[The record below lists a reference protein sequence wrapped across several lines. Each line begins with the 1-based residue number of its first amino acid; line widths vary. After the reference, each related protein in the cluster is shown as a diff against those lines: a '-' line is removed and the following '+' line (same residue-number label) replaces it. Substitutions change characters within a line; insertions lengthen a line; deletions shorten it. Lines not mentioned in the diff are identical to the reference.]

1 MKKDKLTILV
11 AASEAAPLAQAGGLG
26 DVAGSLPLV
35 FRDLGH
41 RVAVALPAY
50 RHILEK
56 APLFEPAAKGLPIRL
71 GRLNLTADILVGE
84 LGPGVPA
91 YLVRRDEFF
100 DRTELYGSSQGEYID
115 NWERYIFFSRSIPAL
130 CEAIGFIPDVIL
142 ANDWQTGLVMAL
154 LKQGVLP
161 QTTGVFAIHN
171 LGYLGLVPP
180 ERMESIGLPDTYY
193 TMEGLEYFGQM
204 SLLKA
209 GIVYAQEV
217 VTVSPTYAKEIQIP
231 EYGFGMAGLMYSV
244 RDRLHGILNGIDYKI
259 WNPATDQNIAANYS
273 PRDFV
278 GKSRCKQGLLKEM
291 GLPNDLSERPL
302 IGMVT
307 RLFDQKG
314 CRLVAE
320 AAEELFA
327 LDLGLVLLA
336 AGEVSYQQLFTEIQA
351 QHPRRFGLK
360 LGFDPV
366 LSHKIFAGCDMFLM
380 PSLYEPCGLTQMFSL
395 KYGTIPIVR
404 ATGGLQDTVIDPNE
418 ANSPGTGFKFDRFH
432 KDDLIAAVHRAIEAF
447 KNRKIWQAMMRKAM
461 AQDFSWERSAKEYIA
476 VFEQAVASKLGR
488 KKADKLLYR
497 GSDRTGF
504 T

>member
-1 MKKDKLTILV
+1 MKKDTLSILV

-26 DVAGSLPLV
+26 DVVGSLPPV
-35 FRDLGH
+35 FSDMGH
-41 RVAVALPAY
+41 RVAVVLPAY
-50 RHILEK
+50 RHILERDI
-56 APLFEPAAKGLPIRL
+56 PFEPAAIGLPVRL
-71 GRLNLTADILVGE
+71 GRLTLTADILMGE
-84 LGPGVPA
+84 LCPGVTA

-100 DRTELYGSSQGEYID
+100 DRAQLYGSSQGEYID
-115 NWERYIFFSRSIPAL
+115 NRERYIFFSRSIPAL
-130 CEAIGFIPDVIL
+130 CEAVGFIPDIIL

-154 LKQGVLP
+154 LAQGIFP
-161 QTTGVFAIHN
+161 QTAGVFAIHN

-180 ERMESIGLPDTYY
+180 ERRESIGLPDTYY

-217 VTVSPTYAKEIQIP
+217 VTVSPTYAREIQMP
-231 EYGFGMAGLMYSV
+231 EYGLGMAGLMYSV
-244 RDRLHGILNGIDYKI
+244 RDRLHGILNGVDYKT
-259 WNPATDQNIAANYS
+259 WDPATDQNIAANYS
-273 PRDFV
+273 SRDLA
-278 GKSRCKQGLLKEM
+278 GKALCKKELLKEM
-291 GLPNDLSERPL
+291 ELPNNLSERPL
-302 IGMVT
+302 VGMVT

-336 AGEVSYQQLFTEIQA
+336 AGEVSYQQLFMELQA
-351 QHPRRFGLK
+351 LHPSRFGLK
-360 LGFDPV
+360 LGFDSV

-418 ANSPGTGFKFDRFH
+418 AHSPGTGFKFDRFH
-432 KDDLIAAVHRAIEAF
+432 KDDLIAAVRRAIEAF
-447 KNRKIWQAMMRKAM
+447 RNRKIWQAMMRKAM
-461 AQDFSWERSAKEYIA
+461 AQDFSWEHSAKEYID
-476 VFEQAVASKLGR
+476 VFEKAVEACRAQK
-488 KKADKLLYR
+488 
-497 GSDRTGF
+497 
-504 T
+504 

>member
-1 MKKDKLTILV
+1 MMKKNKLRILLTS
-11 AASEAAPLAQAGGLG
+11 SEAAPLAQAGGLG
-26 DVAGSLPLV
+26 DVAGSLPTV
-35 FRDLGH
+35 FRDMGH
-41 RVAVALPAY
+41 RVALALPAY

-56 APLFEPAAKGLPIRL
+56 NLPFEPAAIGLPVRL

-84 LGPGVPA
+84 LCPGVPA

-100 DRTELYGSSQGEYID
+100 DRAQLYGSSQGEYID
-115 NWERYIFFSRSIPAL
+115 NRERFIFFSRSIPDL
-130 CEAIGFIPDVIL
+130 CAAVGFIPDVIL
-142 ANDWQTGLVMAL
+142 GNDWQTGLVMAL
-154 LKQGVLP
+154 LAQGILP
-161 QTTGVFAIHN
+161 QTAGVFAIHN

-180 ERMESIGLPDTYY
+180 ERMDSIGLPDTYY
-193 TMEGLEYFGQM
+193 TMEGLEYYGQM

-217 VTVSPTYAKEIQIP
+217 VTVSPTYAREIQLP
-231 EYGFGMAGLMYSV
+231 EYGLGMAGLMYSV
-244 RDRLHGILNGIDYKI
+244 RDRLHGILNGVDYRF

-273 PRDFV
+273 PRDLP
-278 GKSRCKQGLLKEM
+278 GKALCKKELLKEM

-302 IGMVT
+302 VCMVT

-336 AGEVSYQQLFTEIQA
+336 AGEVSYQQLFAELQA
-351 QHPRRFGLK
+351 QHPSRFGLK

-418 ANSPGTGFKFDRFH
+418 AHSPGTGFKFDRFH
-432 KDDLIAAVHRAIEAF
+432 KDDLIAAVRRAIEAF
-447 KNRKIWQAMMRKAM
+447 RNRKIWRAMMRKAM
-461 AQDFSWERSAKEYIA
+461 AQDFSWEHSAKEYLA
-476 VFEQAVASKLGR
+476 VFE
-488 KKADKLLYR
+488 KAIAAR
-497 GSDRTGF
+497 RSER
-504 T
+504 